1 MNAAGNA
8 DLIKREQY
16 RASYTQLALILAA
29 WALLSAVLLLT
40 RALNRYGSISSREI
54 FDAAALSSLIMF
66 IATLVTESFLKVR
79 ARSATLL
86 SSLLLVATYYAR
98 LFHIVSVGEGS
109 VVLLPL
115 VTVINF
121 GKTGSGSITLDLG
134 QLGLY
139 AFLYFLIK
147 NQSIKTL
154 FRRVVRA

>member
-8 DLIKREQY
+8 DLIKRGRY
-16 RASYTQLALILAA
+16 RTMRTQFALTLAA
-29 WALLSAVLLLT
+29 WALLSATLLLT
-40 RALNRYGSISSREI
+40 RALNRYGSLSGRAI
-54 FDAAALSSLIMF
+54 FDTTALSSLIMF
-66 IATLVTESFLKVR
+66 IVTLAAESFLKVR
-79 ARSATLL
+79 ARTATLL
-86 SSLLLVATYYAR
+86 SSALLVVTYYAR
-98 LFHIVSVGEGS
+98 LSHVASVGEGS

-147 NQSIKTL
+147 NSSIKTL
-154 FRRVVRA
+154 FRRTARA